1 MAQTVQKR
9 KRPSAA
15 TQDHDGSDE
24 PGPSKRPKHPTAR
37 KSTGR
42 EKPAPASVRSKG
54 KRTYASSRVQ
64 TRLNPS
70 SQANPTPMNR
80 KNREHSGRSVGIA
93 PVHLHYAKYESISG
107 AQTCCYAGS
116 LSHVWY
122 VVQSRSQRSS
132 TEQELQVREIA
143 LDMMTDTNYEMSD
156 AGLRWQSSAILA
168 LQEATEA
175 FLVHLFEDAYV
186 PLSSLSRLSLN
197 QMTQEFVRHTRKT
210 RNNHAARYPACSKN
224 KRAMGRFGVGAY
236 ERL

>member
-15 TQDHDGSDE
+15 TPDHDGSDE

-37 KSTGR
+37 MSTGR
-42 EKPAPASVRSKG
+42 EKPAPASMRSKG
-54 KRTYASSRVQ
+54 KRTYASSCVQ
-64 TRLNPS
+64 TRLHPS

-80 KNREHSGRSVGIA
+80 KNRERSGRSVGIA

-107 AQTCCYAGS
+107 ARTCCYAGS
-116 LSHVWY
+116 LSHAWY
-122 VVQSRSQRSS
+122 VAQSRSQRSS

-143 LDMMTDTNYEMSD
+143 LDMMTDTNYDMSD

-197 QMTQEFVRHTRKT
+197 QMTQEFMRHTRKT

-224 KRAMGRFGVGAY
+224 KRAMGRFGVGVGAH
-236 ERL
+236 